1 MVQGRDIAYRG
12 QKSRRHAASD
22 NLYAGWRGAQSVNE
36 TKTVEHVCAIRICC
50 HSLRMSQ
57 AAHNSSVRV
66 DKWLWAARFF
76 KTRSLA
82 AKAVKGGHVQVN
94 EQRAKASVG
103 VHVDDRLR
111 VSKGEAVFEIDV
123 LGLSEQRGP
132 AAQAMQLYAET
143 AASREQREA
152 GAAERRAA
160 RLSMPRPAARPDKKQ
175 RRQLRR
181 FKQGE

>member
-1 MVQGRDIAYRG
+1 MG
-12 QKSRRHAASD
+12 
-22 NLYAGWRGAQSVNE
+22 GA
-36 TKTVEHVCAIRICC
+36 
-50 HSLRMSQ
+50 L
-57 AAHNSSVRV
+57 
-66 DKWLWAARFF
+66 L

-94 EQRAKASVG
+94 DQRAKASVG

-175 RRQLRR
+175 RRELRR